1 MNAAVRQRETA
12 RLSRNTPP
20 HAWHVE
26 CAGLP
31 DALDAHQRKRWHGG
45 VKGSLRRAAPA
56 LDTAVPPNTLASN
69 VAVAS
74 NSSGGISRFVAST
87 ERGPV
92 QKGLNCGGRRL
103 EDWPP
108 SVHEAQQHVNGTGV
122 SMTPLLKRRRR
133 PVPPTEEPISP
144 S

>member
-12 RLSRNTPP
+12 RLSRNTTP

-92 QKGLNCGGRRL
+92 Q
-103 EDWPP
+103 
-108 SVHEAQQHVNGTGV
+108 SV
-122 SMTPLLKRRRR
+122 LR
-133 PVPPTEEPISP
+133 PAPDSDALGQ
-144 S
+144 